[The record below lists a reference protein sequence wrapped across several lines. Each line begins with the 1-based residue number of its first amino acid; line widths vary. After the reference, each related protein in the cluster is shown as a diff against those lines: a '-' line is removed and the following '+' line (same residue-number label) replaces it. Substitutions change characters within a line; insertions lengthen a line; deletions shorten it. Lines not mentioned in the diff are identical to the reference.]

1 MVMEGTQTNT
11 CTLYTTLCPLI
22 CEKVHQHLTD

>member
-1 MVMEGTQTNT
+1 MEGIQTNT

-22 CEKVHQHLTD
+22 FEKVDQHLTD